1 MKFVEEDDV
10 NDVCHLI
17 TKADL
22 PHLKGLFLF
31 NYYLVILYISKL
43 VYNNLVYVLFYL
55 KKS

>member
-55 KKS
+55 

>member
-22 PHLKGLFLF
+22 PHLKGLFLISF
-31 NYYLVILYISKL
+31 SLYCI
-43 VYNNLVYVLFYL
+43 Y
-55 KKS
+55 